1 MYYTFSSGLAY
12 KYVLPVGYLH
22 TEYDPEKMSKSLKNT
37 ISVKD
42 LLDSHSA
49 NQFRMFC
56 MLTNYRSRKFSDY
69 LALSLYIYI
78 IVL

>member
-1 MYYTFSSGLAY
+1 MRL
-12 KYVLPVGYLH
+12 VLHTGYLH

-42 LLDSHSA
+42 LLDNYSA

-56 MLTNYRSRKFSDY
+56 MLTNYRSRKCD
-69 LALSLYIYI
+69 L
-78 IVL
+78 